1 TVRPTAQPLTA
12 SVIAP
17 HALGARLA
25 VVGVVEAQD
34 AAAMA
39 EQLPPGARLVSKEGD
54 LWRCDGF
61 VRPADAPQP
70 AAARLEH
77 KNRLAA
83 ARKELEAAAQRATNA
98 KATWEAARAE
108 RQKLEA
114 RARELRSNAPRLAQ
128 AGAGAVRAGEPP
140 A

>member
-54 LWRCDGF
+54 LWRWDGF
-61 VRPADAPQP
+61 VRRADAPQP

-83 ARKELEAAAQRATNA
+83 ARKELATAEQRASKA
-98 KATWEAARAE
+98 KTAWEAAKAE
-108 RQKLEA
+108 RQTVDAKA
-114 RARELRSNAPRLAQ
+114 RSLRADAPKHAAAAADAAR
-128 AGAGAVRAGEPP
+128 
-140 A
+140 